1 MFKTDEMKKI
11 MLSIHPESRITDI
24 DLGVINERMELV
36 RDWTPELHDAR
47 VSDASFVNVILQLP
61 SIGTNEVRRLRE
73 VFDHLPQMRTS
84 VWKGFGPEVPL
95 DKIDKDVLK
104 AAAEAFSKL

>member
-11 MLSIHPESRITDI
+11 MLSIHPDSRITDI
-24 DLGVINERMELV
+24 NLGVIKERMELV
-36 RDWTPELHDAR
+36 RDWAPKMHDAR

-61 SIGTNEVRRLRE
+61 SIGANEVSRLHE
-73 VFDHLPQMRTS
+73 AFDNLPQMRTS
-84 VWKGFGPEVPL
+84 VWKGFVPEVPL
-95 DKIDKDVLK
+95 DKVDADVLE